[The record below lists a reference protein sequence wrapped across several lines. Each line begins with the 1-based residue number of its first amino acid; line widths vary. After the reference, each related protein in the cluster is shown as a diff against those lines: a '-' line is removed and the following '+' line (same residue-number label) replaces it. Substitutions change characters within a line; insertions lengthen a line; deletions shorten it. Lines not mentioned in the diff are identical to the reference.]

1 MPVQARYLAYCSPN
15 KSCVINEAK
24 GMIKIMRDKAF
35 IRGQVPM
42 TNSEAWAVPISKPEL
57 CDNRI
62 VYDIGAGTGSV
73 AVETALAMA
82 MCMPLNREKKGAG

>member
-24 GMIKIMRDKAF
+24 GMIKIMRNKAF

-62 VYDIGAGTGSV
+62 VYDIRAG
-73 AVETALAMA
+73 TALAMA
-82 MCMPLNREKKGAG
+82 MCMPLNREKKDAG